1 MQTDLIIVSEYCRI
15 CHIEPSFLYLLQ
27 KGGLIE
33 IDTVEGESYLP
44 ASQLYD
50 VERYTRMYYD
60 LSINIEGIDAIHHL
74 LGRVE
79 SLQQE
84 VNRLKSKLKLYETEN
99 HDSIEDLKA
108 VKMLFL
114 KAGEPGYKNIS
125 QTICK

>member
-15 CHIEPSFLYLLQ
+15 CH
-27 KGGLIE
+27 
-33 IDTVEGESYLP
+33 TVEGESYLP

-99 HDSIEDLKA
+99 HDSIEDL
-108 VKMLFL
+108 
-114 KAGEPGYKNIS
+114 
-125 QTICK
+125 

>member
-1 MQTDLIIVSEYCRI
+1 MQTDLIIVNEYCRI

-60 LSINIEGIDAIHHL
+60 LSINSSK
-74 LGRVE
+74 LGVEETVE
-79 SLQQE
+79 SLK
-84 VNRLKSKLKLYETEN
+84 NYIDARLAHK
-99 HDSIEDLKA
+99 
-108 VKMLFL
+108 
-114 KAGEPGYKNIS
+114 
-125 QTICK
+125 

>member
-50 VERYTRMYYD
+50 VERYYD

-84 VNRLKSKLKLYETEN
+84 VNRLKSKLRLYETEN
-99 HDSIEDLKA
+99 HDSMEDL
-108 VKMLFL
+108 
-114 KAGEPGYKNIS
+114 
-125 QTICK
+125 

>member
-79 SLQQE
+79 ALQQE
-84 VNRLKSKLKLYETEN
+84 VNRLKSKLSLYETEN
-99 HDSIEDLKA
+99 HDSIEDL
-108 VKMLFL
+108 
-114 KAGEPGYKNIS
+114 
-125 QTICK
+125 

>member
-74 LGRVE
+74 LGRVA

-84 VNRLKSKLKLYETEN
+84 VNRLKSKLRLYYTEN
-99 HDSIEDLKA
+99 HDSIEVLYA
-108 VKMLFL
+108 IKMLFL

>member
-1 MQTDLIIVSEYCRI
+1 MQTDLIIVNEYCRI

-84 VNRLKSKLKLYETEN
+84 VNRLKSKLRLYETEN
-99 HDSIEDLKA
+99 HDSIEDLKTI
-108 VKMLFL
+108 KMQFI
-114 KAGEPGYKNIS
+114 KASESGYKNILQS
-125 QTICK
+125 ICK

>member
-50 VERYTRMYYD
+50 D

-84 VNRLKSKLKLYETEN
+84 VNRLKSKLRLYETEN
-99 HDSIEDLKA
+99 HDSMEDL
-108 VKMLFL
+108 
-114 KAGEPGYKNIS
+114 
-125 QTICK
+125 

>member
-1 MQTDLIIVSEYCRI
+1 MNTAEYAMSNHRF
-15 CHIEPSFLYLLQ
+15 STLLQ

-74 LGRVE
+74 L
-79 SLQQE
+79 
-84 VNRLKSKLKLYETEN
+84 
-99 HDSIEDLKA
+99 
-108 VKMLFL
+108 
-114 KAGEPGYKNIS
+114 AGGIPATGS
-125 QTICK
+125 

>member
-1 MQTDLIIVSEYCRI
+1 MPYRTIVSLPATE
-15 CHIEPSFLYLLQ
+15 
-27 KGGLIE
+27 GGLIE

-84 VNRLKSKLKLYETEN
+84 VNRLKSKLRLYETEN
-99 HDSIEDLKA
+99 HDSIEDL
-108 VKMLFL
+108 
-114 KAGEPGYKNIS
+114 
-125 QTICK
+125 

>member
-60 LSINIEGIDAIHHL
+60 LSHQYRGDRCHPPFAGPGGIPAT
-74 LGRVE
+74 G
-79 SLQQE
+79 S
-84 VNRLKSKLKLYETEN
+84 
-99 HDSIEDLKA
+99 
-108 VKMLFL
+108 
-114 KAGEPGYKNIS
+114 
-125 QTICK
+125 